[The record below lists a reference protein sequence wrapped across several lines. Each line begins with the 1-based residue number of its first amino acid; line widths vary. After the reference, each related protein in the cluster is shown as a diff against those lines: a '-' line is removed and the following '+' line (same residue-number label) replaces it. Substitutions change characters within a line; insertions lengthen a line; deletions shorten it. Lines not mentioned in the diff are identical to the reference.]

1 MRGAGAPQPPA
12 LPQSHHHRRS
22 VVVSCV
28 VVHGRVSW
36 FKNGVRVRRGSAVAP
51 RGAVRAAWT
60 RTREEKTRRKKQAA
74 AQVATRIGTRKSPE
88 GESSPLRGTSPGHFQ
103 RARLG
108 NLVSCKFATEVRES
122 PGLHRH
128 AQMAAVATRPP
139 LQSRGSLLRGACE
152 FRTRAGA
159 TKVIPVPSLGFP
171 RGGEEEQS
179 QSRDCLLN
187 SEMQRVT
194 CQRLVKCK
202 E

>member
-1 MRGAGAPQPPA
+1 MRGASAHSH
-12 LPQSHHHRRS
+12 LPCRSHHHRRS

-36 FKNGVRVRRGSAVAP
+36 FENGARVRRGSTVAP

-60 RTREEKTRRKKQAA
+60 RTREKKTRRKKQAA

-88 GESSPLRGTSPGHFQ
+88 GESSPLRGTSPGHYFQ
-103 RARLG
+103 RARPG

-171 RGGEEEQS
+171 RGEPGGTVTRCACLSREQ
-179 QSRDCLLN
+179 
-187 SEMQRVT
+187 
-194 CQRLVKCK
+194 
-202 E
+202 

>member
-1 MRGAGAPQPPA
+1 MPPA
-12 LPQSHHHRRS
+12 PTATAAAAVTTAGRS
-22 VVVSCV
+22 SC
-28 VVHGRVSW
+28 RVSW
-36 FKNGVRVRRGSAVAP
+36 FHVRVSWFSNGTRGRRGSTVAP

-60 RTREEKTRRKKQAA
+60 RTREKKTRRKKQAA

-103 RARLG
+103 RARPG

-187 SEMQRVT
+187 SEMPRVA
-194 CQRLVKCK
+194 CQRLVKCQ

>member
-1 MRGAGAPQPPA
+1 MVPAATCVAPAPTATCPAAVTTTAG
-12 LPQSHHHRRS
+12 RS
-22 VVVSCV
+22 SC
-28 VVHGRVSW
+28 RVSW
-36 FKNGVRVRRGSAVAP
+36 FMAVRVSWFENGARVRRGSTVAP

-60 RTREEKTRRKKQAA
+60 RTREKKTRRKKQAA

-103 RARLG
+103 RARPG

-152 FRTRAGA
+152 FPNSSWGDQSHPRALPRLPTRRVRWNGH
-159 TKVIPVPSLGFP
+159 TIVPA
-171 RGGEEEQS
+171 
-179 QSRDCLLN
+179 
-187 SEMQRVT
+187 
-194 CQRLVKCK
+194 
-202 E
+202 

>member
-1 MRGAGAPQPPA
+1 MRGAGAPQPPAPA

-36 FKNGVRVRRGSAVAP
+36 FENGARVRRGSTVAP

-60 RTREEKTRRKKQAA
+60 RTREKKTRRKKQAA

-108 NLVSCKFATEVRES
+108 NSVSSKFATQVRES

-128 AQMAAVATRPP
+128 AQMAAVAARPP
-139 LQSRGSLLRGACE
+139 LQSRQSLLRGAYECPNSSWGDQSHP
-152 FRTRAGA
+152 RALPRLPTRRARWNGH
-159 TKVIPVPSLGFP
+159 TLCSLIP
-171 RGGEEEQS
+171 
-179 QSRDCLLN
+179 
-187 SEMQRVT
+187 
-194 CQRLVKCK
+194 
-202 E
+202 

>member
-1 MRGAGAPQPPA
+1 MRGAGAPQPPAPA

-28 VVHGRVSW
+28 VVHGRMSW
-36 FKNGVRVRRGSAVAP
+36 FNNGARRRRGSTVAP

-103 RARLG
+103 RARPG

-139 LQSRGSLLRGACE
+139 LQSRGSLLREGHASSELELGRPKSSPCPPSASHAVV
-152 FRTRAGA
+152 RRNSHSHA
-159 TKVIPVPSLGFP
+159 TV
-171 RGGEEEQS
+171 
-179 QSRDCLLN
+179 C
-187 SEMQRVT
+187 
-194 CQRLVKCK
+194 
-202 E
+202 